1 MSGSGFVLTQS
12 CHCRICVQA
21 ASRKL
26 DDDRAQLEEW
36 GSRLAALT
44 KEFDEAKQEVK
55 SARTEIGDQRDTL
68 ASQAAALCAAQ
79 EQLEIQRQAILDAR
93 LDLDR
98 YVAHT
103 KFVQQGTLIT
113 LLPPHPLSWVPFRV
127 AM

>member
-1 MSGSGFVLTQS
+1 VTAPL
-12 CHCRICVQA
+12 QA

-55 SARTEIGDQRDTL
+55 SARTEIQDQRGTL
-68 ASQAAALCAAQ
+68 AAQAAALCAAQ
-79 EQLEIQRQAILDAR
+79 EQQEIQRQAILDAR

-98 YVAHT
+98 CVLCAWWCCRRKRCSGGAT
-103 KFVQQGTLIT
+103 K
-113 LLPPHPLSWVPFRV
+113 
-127 AM
+127 